1 MTSEW
6 KEWSSWLREGYY
18 ISYAED
24 GLRAYEHILYR
35 DWAHWELVWEDR
47 IPPGGNME
55 MEIPDEM
62 EITRG
67 YDGKSGRNNIW
78 QMIFGIKSQVY
89 IYIELP
95 TDTYRHG
102 LPKKPKPDAHF
113 REVAHFEEYM
123 SPFKEPSFITEHF
136 LKRPNLSRIAFDAYN
151 PENIYLQPR
160 LNIMVAKLV
169 TERLGQE
176 EYDENGN
183 LVLTPFRSAYKD
195 TLDKLNKRSIP
206 HRPLTLLP
214 IRMPAEAPTG
224 E

>member
-1 MTSEW
+1 MAEW
-6 KEWSSWLREGYY
+6 QNWSSWILPGYY
-18 ISYAED
+18 IGYAED
-24 GLRAYEHILYR
+24 GLKVYEHVLYR
-35 DWAHWELVWEDR
+35 DFAHWELVWDNF

-67 YDGKSGRNNIW
+67 YDDKSGRNHIW
-78 QMIFGIKSQVY
+78 QLIFGIKGQCYFYV
-89 IYIELP
+89 ELP

-102 LPKKPKPDAHF
+102 LPKKPKPDAGF

-136 LKRPNLSRIAFDAYN
+136 LKRPNLERIAFDAYN
-151 PENIYLQPR
+151 PEAIQIKPR

-169 TERLGQE
+169 TERLGE
-176 EYDENGN
+176 EGFDDAGN
-183 LVLTPFRSAYKD
+183 LVLTPFRAAYKD
-195 TLDKLNKRSIP
+195 VVDKLNRRVIP

-214 IRMPAEAPTG
+214 IRMPAQAPTG